1 MKRLKLFWCA
11 DRFDYFLSVMFIAVY
26 LLSPYFACAL
36 PCCSFVEIS
45 PDVILRDE
53 VRNVRICST
62 QNNRSIIKPRG
73 WDFATTPT
81 RFKVLNDYFRFVR
94 VTSVR
99 MLLVCNLF
107 IFFTN
112 SFPSYYIFAILC
124 ALSSSLS
131 LKYP

>member
-1 MKRLKLFWCA
+1 
-11 DRFDYFLSVMFIAVY
+11 MFVAVY

-53 VRNVRICST
+53 VRNVRICSI

-112 SFPSYYIFAILC
+112 QQDIVGFGNEVSFQPVDDSKFVLR
-124 ALSSSLS
+124 
-131 LKYP
+131 KYDNIVFTIV